1 MNIAQRINLWSST
14 HHPKWLVVFR
24 VVLGIFLFRK
34 GITFIYHS
42 EDLQL
47 LLQYNSIS
55 IGTQILTWYIM
66 IAHLLGGILIIAGLF
81 TRLMCLLQIPVLVGA
96 VFFINMKNGVF
107 TGNSEFEF
115 SIIILLLLIVF
126 FIEGGGPLS
135 LDSYFKKKS

>member
-1 MNIAQRINLWSST
+1 
-14 HHPKWLVVFR
+14 
-24 VVLGIFLFRK
+24 
-34 GITFIYHS
+34 
-42 EDLQL
+42 
-47 LLQYNSIS
+47 
-55 IGTQILTWYIM
+55 M